1 MSEQTDRRRSRR
13 GAAAI
18 IAALVVVIAAVVV
31 IALLSGGA
39 SNPTA
44 APTGS
49 VNPVVTAS
57 SPAAADTP
65 TPIKTTPRTTPTTR
79 APASAPTPT
88 PQRTRTAPITES
100 TPAVIKKELSVR
112 VVKMEAVQGTADGP
126 GEIAGPSVRF
136 TISIDNT
143 TGKRVALSDTVVNA
157 YYGADAIPAIQLLGP
172 GGEPFPKS
180 VQDGGSASGIF
191 VFNIPSEQ
199 RGDVRVTVDTSVKN
213 PVIAFEGK
221 APRA

>member
-65 TPIKTTPRTTPTTR
+65 TPLTTTPRTSPTTR
-79 APASAPTPT
+79 APSSAPA

-136 TISIDNT
+136 TIRIDNK